1 MFSIRNFLQKII
13 SSSLGQQT
21 TCQLKWSSC
30 FSHTMLY
37 FIYTHTHICTHTLY
51 IYYRYIQKE
60 NNKNNTHNYQI
71 SYWNCT
77 YFPWIF
83 LLLAILAS
91 DKKMENT
98 MSGIAKLIC
107 DHVFS
112 SIQDVPVWYW
122 TNYIKSAFCRLSSL
136 LPVDG
141 GTEQQQ
147 RQNLLAAD
155 LLIKVLTHLSLLLK
169 LTSHTSANSSAPTT
183 SAVTLLLYSLMS
195 DSPQEWQHLSN
206 N

>member
-1 MFSIRNFLQKII
+1 ME
-13 SSSLGQQT
+13 
-21 TCQLKWSSC
+21 QLFFTYC
-30 FSHTMLY
+30 AVFY
-37 FIYTHTHICTHTLY
+37 IYTHTYMHTYIIYILQVYTKRKKQKQHTQLSDQLLELY
-51 IYYRYIQKE
+51 SFSLDFPL
-60 NNKNNTHNYQI
+60 TG
-71 SYWNCT
+71 
-77 YFPWIF
+77 YFSIWQ
-83 LLLAILAS
+83 
-91 DKKMENT
+91 KMENT